1 MAYGEVYVEVDASVV
16 NNGISTLSIS
26 GEQGEQGGE
35 EFIVVWLLWSYDEET
50 GEGGFS
56 GVDWYFDDTP
66 LKSSFGNEQEFKEYL
81 RREKPTDL
89 NQYLGSWDKQA
100 KIDFIK
106 NHPELGVVG
115 GTGAPNGCIDYR

>member
-50 GEGGFS
+50 GNGGFS
-56 GVDWYFDDTP
+56 GVSWYFNDTP
-66 LKSSFGNEQEFKEYL
+66 LKSFFTNEQEFKEYL
-81 RREKPTDL
+81 KTDRPTDL
-89 NQYLGSWDKQA
+89 NKYLGSWDKQD

-106 NHPELGVVG
+106 KHPELGVVG
-115 GTGAPNGCIDYR
+115 GTDAPNGCIDYR